1 MPTRVICGKTI
12 HVNDEGFMTVPDEW
26 DKDIAGEIAREE
38 GIPELSPQH
47 WVVIE
52 FCRQSLRKTG
62 AAPPRA
68 ITSGSGVSTKE
79 LFAMFPERTGRKL
92 PASPGLANRRFNIA
106 SNPVTEKTSKENED
120 MDTNGERK
128 VAFICSKG
136 NLDMAYPALIMGWAA
151 LGNGIDVT
159 IFFTFWGM
167 DLITKDRVDRLEIA
181 PVANTSMKM
190 SMMGVDTGNLGIPN
204 IMGVLPGMTA
214 FATKLMKDKM
224 EKLEVPPVRE
234 YLQML
239 VDAGAKLYACKMS
252 VDMMDLK
259 KEEFV
264 DGVIDIVTAGD
275 LMDMTENIQIIFI

>member
-1 MPTRVICGKTI
+1 M
-12 HVNDEGFMTVPDEW
+12 
-26 DKDIAGEIAREE
+26 AEE
-38 GIPELSPQH
+38 
-47 WVVIE
+47 
-52 FCRQSLRKTG
+52 T
-62 AAPPRA
+62 
-68 ITSGSGVSTKE
+68 
-79 LFAMFPERTGRKL
+79 
-92 PASPGLANRRFNIA
+92 
-106 SNPVTEKTSKENED
+106 
-120 MDTNGERK
+120 RK

-136 NLDMAYPALIMGWAA
+136 TLDMAYPALVMGWAA

-167 DLITKDRVDRLEIA
+167 DIITKARQDKLEIA

-224 EKLEVPPVRE
+224 TAINVPPVGE

-239 VDAGAKLYACKMS
+239 VDGGAKLYACKMS

-259 KEEFV
+259 KEDFV
-264 DGVIDIVTAGD
+264 DGVIDIVTASD
-275 LMDMTENIQIIFI
+275 FMDMTEGAQIIFI